1 MNKNGMKINVGMNVK
16 NLLIKEY
23 ATKDLFGI
31 LVIVNVNAIKIVI
44 LANIQTMKIVS
55 VEKI

>member
-1 MNKNGMKINVGMNVK
+1 MNKDGMKINVGMNVK